1 MKNNLSDNTIVL
13 HLLNS
18 YSARTNLRFSY
29 EHLTKIKLLPWVG
42 GGSKPR
48 LFRSSAHSKMW
59 VIHIWCKEKK
69 VCTLW
74 QLNSTDIQYN
84 YVNLINKKDITMHYK
99 LQKWF
104 IQLFLHISVLK
115 WIDVHCYTWYSH
127 EVESYLTKKNK
138 VCMHTMIPAH
148 TCSAVTSLLF

>member
-42 GGSKPR
+42 GGLNHDSFALPLIQKCGLSIFDVKR
-48 LFRSSAHSKMW
+48 
-59 VIHIWCKEKK
+59 KK
-69 VCTLW
+69 FCTLW

-84 YVNLINKKDITMHYK
+84 YVNLNNKKDIWMLYK

-115 WIDVHCYTWYSH
+115 WIDVHCYIVYTWYSH
-127 EVESYLTKKNK
+127 EVES
-138 VCMHTMIPAH
+138 
-148 TCSAVTSLLF
+148 